1 MTPQSNRRAGHP
13 VTGRRRAGVL
23 AAALLGAAVFI
34 PQPAVAAVP
43 DTSGPTSAAPACVG
57 QAVTTATDLKTLVAA
72 DTKGSTF
79 CLKAGTYYGFS
90 ITPKANQS
98 FIGEPGVVLSGAKKL
113 TMVKDGTA
121 NRWKATGQTQQG
133 YVWKG
138 AACPADRPGC
148 QLPEEL
154 FVNNVRQEPVLSLS
168 QLAAGKFFFDY
179 AADTIYMGSDP
190 TGKVVETSHV
200 PAAFF
205 NPHTSPQANV
215 TIANLVVEKYA
226 TPGHMHAIG
235 LQALSPGWTVRNTE
249 VRFNHGGGIGING
262 GKALNNHV
270 HHNGHQGIS
279 GTGANT
285 VVEGNE
291 IAFNNAAGY
300 DPGMEGGAGKFSNTT
315 NLVYRNNHV
324 HDNYG
329 QGPWTD
335 INNLNTLYENN
346 VVENNDGVGIMH
358 EISYDATIR
367 NNTLRDNG
375 RKGAYAYSANIL
387 VSSSR
392 NVTVSGNTVLVG
404 KTSADGSLPS
414 TRMGII
420 ILQGNR
426 TGDNC
431 DRLACVSINNT
442 VENNLVWYLHELNN
456 LGRGAG
462 LSGTGIM
469 QNGNA
474 DQVKNNVFRNNLYAM
489 PTCTAKR
496 FHWTDLVPNGDP
508 SGSLADWQAQ
518 GQETGSVCRS
528 NG

>member
-1 MTPQSNRRAGHP
+1 MTPQSNRRAGRP
-13 VTGRRRAGVL
+13 ATGRRRAGVL
-23 AAALLGAAVFI
+23 AALLGAAIFF
-34 PQPAVAAVP
+34 PESARAAVP
-43 DTSGPTSAAPACVG
+43 DTTGPTGTGDVCVG
-57 QAVTTATDLKTLVAA
+57 QTVTPATDLKALVAA

-113 TMVKDGTA
+113 NLIKDGTA
-121 NRWKATGQTQQG
+121 NRWKATGQQQQG
-133 YVWKG
+133 YVWRG
-138 AACPADRPGC
+138 AACPTDRPAC
-148 QLPEEL
+148 QLPEEV
-154 FVNNVRQEPVLSLS
+154 FINNVRQEPVLSLS

-179 AADTIYMGSDP
+179 AADTIYVGSDP
-190 TGKVVETSHV
+190 TGKAVETSYV
-200 PAAFF
+200 PAAFS
-205 NPHTSPQANV
+205 NPHTSPQPNV

-235 LQALSPGWTVRNTE
+235 LVALSPRWTVRNAE
-249 VRFNHGGGIGING
+249 VRLNHGGGIGING

-291 IAFNNAAGY
+291 IAFNNTAGY
-300 DPGMEGGAGKFSNTT
+300 DFGMEGGAGKFSNTT

-329 QGPWTD
+329 QGAWTD
-335 INNLNTLYENN
+335 INNVNTLYENN

-375 RKGAYAYSANIL
+375 RKGKYAYSANIL

-404 KTSADGSLPS
+404 QTSADGSLPS
-414 TRMGII
+414 SRMGII
-420 ILQGNR
+420 VLQGNR
-426 TGDNC
+426 TEDHC
-431 DRLACVSINNT
+431 ATLACVSINNT

-456 LGRGAG
+456 LGGGRGI
-462 LSGTGIM
+462 SGTGIM
-469 QNGNA
+469 KNANG
-474 DQVKNNVFRNNLYAM
+474 DKLSNNVFRNNLYAM
-489 PTCTAKR
+489 PTCTARR
-496 FHWTDLVPNGDP
+496 FHWVDPNAPSDP
-508 SGSLADWQAQ
+508 SGSLADWQAK
-518 GQETGSVCRS
+518 GQERGSVCRS